1 MMQQQQQQPNFPFA
15 ANHDMSRH
23 IFNPIRRLPN
33 LFPQYG
39 MPNSM
44 GGGAAPG
51 QQFRSPGMGG
61 QSMNRK
67 PGGRPQQPYQNRG
80 PRGPGMGGPMNGRPF
95 DGGMNR
101 NRPQGGPQS
110 FDRQQQQP
118 QQGGL
123 PRPQQQGVPK
133 PEQMNPKPQQ
143 TGNQFFDQV
152 KPSSTI
158 GAGTSSITVADL
170 KNKWSEFIKLDKE
183 KQRNILGELLF
194 PLIKDKVGDNLAPKI
209 TGMLIDLDV
218 LEISEIFE
226 FLEDLDLLHERIE
239 EAKQLILSEAQ

>member
-1 MMQQQQQQPNFPFA
+1 MQQQQQPNFPFA

-33 LFPQYG
+33 LFPPYG
-39 MPNSM
+39 MPNAM
-44 GGGAAPG
+44 QGAAPG
-51 QQFRSPGMGG
+51 QQFRNPGMG

-80 PRGPGMGGPMNGRPF
+80 PRPGMGGPMNNRPF
-95 DGGMNR
+95 DGGMPRN
-101 NRPQGGPQS
+101 NRPQDGQS
-110 FDRQQQQP
+110 FNRGQQQQP
-118 QQGGL
+118 QQGGM
-123 PRPQQQGVPK
+123 PRQQLQGVPK
-133 PEQMNPKPQQ
+133 QEMSTKPQQ
-143 TGNQFFDQV
+143 SVNPFDQV
-152 KPSSTI
+152 KPSSVI